1 MRANRVLQI
10 VSCKYTVFAKLYL
23 MKHFVIFATL
33 EVLCRL
39 VLLHFIC
46 IVISIETSSRSKR
59 LSPCSN
65 NIVFILS
72 NDIGVTLMHSKQYFV
87 KAT

>member
-10 VSCKYTVFAKLYL
+10 VSCKYSFCEIVFDEAFRYFC
-23 MKHFVIFATL
+23 HNGGFVSAPFYYILF
-33 EVLCRL
+33 
-39 VLLHFIC
+39 VLLSALRQA
-46 IVISIETSSRSKR
+46 VG

-72 NDIGVTLMHSKQYFV
+72 NDIGLHSKQYFV